1 MDWSIKLDQV
11 LEQEVLRKG
20 KPNKLGFGSYKADNT
35 ELIRPY
41 QQESSSPIGRGY
53 PMGIVSGAPTVF
65 DPSAGVQDDPVVA
78 LLKQLLGQKP
88 VVHKAPDAG
97 FKSNDQVYTT
107 SEPSLEL
114 PGRTLGAAP
123 ADRGLGGGG
132 GGDVVYPNID
142 VKEETSK
149 MNQPTPIQ
157 LNIPD
162 ITSEQRSMLNTIV
175 ARLGEIVGR
184 GGAAI
189 TAGATFGAAQMTN
202 MRLPMTPRMFTDAT
216 LRQIEESFRGY
227 VPSGTAE
234 TLISGSRNI
243 IDLIT
248 RMDRYREDIVRLG
261 ERAISDNVYR
271 PVQVAANRG
280 LQMLLTSARDQLDS
294 YGEIT
299 VPTITQIVQT
309 IMNNPVH
316 ATGAV
321 TMQAVILIVTAVLAP
336 GALMRA
342 QGRLRANPAQRAMH
356 NVAAF

>member
-1 MDWSIKLDQV
+1 MSVLQPISYGLVHQV
-11 LEQEVLRKG
+11 GPGTGAR
-20 KPNKLGFGSYKADNT
+20 GFGSYKADNT

-65 DPSAGVQDDPVVA
+65 DPRAGIQEDPVVA

-88 VVHKAPDAG
+88 VVEKARDAG
-97 FKSNDQVYTT
+97 FRSNEQVYPT
-107 SEPSLEL
+107 SGQALEA

-321 TMQAVILIVTAVLAP
+321 TMQAIILIVTAVLAP